1 MALDDSSSAPT
12 DMADSTL
19 LAELAVLTP
28 EERLRWNDRLATTVL
43 ELRHGFAAGDPDH
56 APRPARGQRG

>member
-1 MALDDSSSAPT
+1 MPPEDSSSAPT
-12 DMADSTL
+12 GMADPTL

-28 EERLRWNDRLATTVL
+28 EERFRWNDRMATTVL
-43 ELRHGFAAGDPDH
+43 ELRHGFAAADPDH